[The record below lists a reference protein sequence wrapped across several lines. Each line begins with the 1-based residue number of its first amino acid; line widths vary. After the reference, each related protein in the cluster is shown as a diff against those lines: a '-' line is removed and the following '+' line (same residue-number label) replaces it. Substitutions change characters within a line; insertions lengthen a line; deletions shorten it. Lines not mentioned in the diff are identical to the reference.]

1 MKNRN
6 RQDRFV
12 RASKKFLLS
21 AFVVISFAAYALE
34 NHTTAAGR
42 VTQVAGGAIPTPS
55 GAAMTAAGTPTDTA
69 TASAAA
75 APTAGVAATDTATSD
90 GAAPTAG
97 VAATGTATSDGA
109 APTGG
114 VAATGTATSSAPAA
128 PTAEVTATSA
138 ATSTPSSGYK
148 DGTYTGPVLDVN
160 WGYVQVQATI
170 QSGQISNVQ
179 FLQFPSDRRTSQR
192 INSIANPE
200 LEQEAIQA
208 QSANV
213 DIITGAT
220 LTSEGFQQS
229 LQAALNQAKG

>member
-55 GAAMTAAGTPTDTA
+55 GAAMTAAGTPTDAA
-69 TASAAA
+69 TASDA
-75 APTAGVAATDTATSD
+75 
-90 GAAPTAG
+90 AAPTAG

>member
-55 GAAMTAAGTPTDTA
+55 GAAMTAAGTPTDAA
-69 TASAAA
+69 TASAA
-75 APTAGVAATDTATSD
+75 
-90 GAAPTAG
+90 AAPTAG

>member
-6 RQDRFV
+6 RQNRFV

-21 AFVVISFAAYALE
+21 AFVVISFAGYALE

-55 GAAMTAAGTPTDTA
+55 GAAMTAAGTPTDAA
-69 TASAAA
+69 TASAA
-75 APTAGVAATDTATSD
+75 
-90 GAAPTAG
+90 AAPTAG